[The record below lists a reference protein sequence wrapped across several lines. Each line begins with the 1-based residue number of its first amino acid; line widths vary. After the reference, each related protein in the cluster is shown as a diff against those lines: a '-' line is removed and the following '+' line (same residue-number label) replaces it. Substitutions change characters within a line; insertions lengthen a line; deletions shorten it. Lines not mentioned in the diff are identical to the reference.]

1 MLRNMTYECDKE
13 NVTSVKD
20 KIMDRIEFHE
30 ISISE
35 MIFLMVVYMRG
46 SRFFLGRRRKIMF
59 ASGDGEGG
67 GRAFISYNLVY
78 NVI

>member
-30 ISISE
+30 ISIGSDLFE
-35 MIFLMVVYMRG
+35 EFLMVVYMRG
-46 SRFFLGRRRKIMF
+46 SRFFLGEKEGSTRR
-59 ASGDGEGG
+59 
-67 GRAFISYNLVY
+67 
-78 NVI
+78 

>member
-30 ISISE
+30 IS
-35 MIFLMVVYMRG
+35 FG
-46 SRFFLGRRRKIMF
+46 SDL
-59 ASGDGEGG
+59 
-67 GRAFISYNLVY
+67 
-78 NVI
+78 

>member
-20 KIMDRIEFHE
+20 KILDRTEFHE
-30 ISISE
+30 ISIGSDLWDD
-35 MIFLMVVYMRG
+35 IFNGCLHAWIQI
-46 SRFFLGRRRKIMF
+46 F
-59 ASGDGEGG
+59 SGEKEKDNGEGG

>member
-1 MLRNMTYECDKE
+1 MKFLSDL
-13 NVTSVKD
+13 
-20 KIMDRIEFHE
+20 
-30 ISISE
+30 ISE

-67 GRAFISYNLVY
+67 GGGRAFISYNLVY

>member
-1 MLRNMTYECDKE
+1 MKFLSDL
-13 NVTSVKD
+13 
-20 KIMDRIEFHE
+20 
-30 ISISE
+30 ISE

-78 NVI
+78 NVHVI